1 MCAGWWGPTPRSRD
15 SVAFERRFVR
25 TLPFGTCVG
34 IALPGGLDQRQGDS
48 GADSFELPAGLHPD
62 EAAFARTLSPV
73 RRAGW
78 VGGRVALRAALQV
91 VGVEAAG
98 PLLATPRGAPLV
110 PAGAVGSVSHKSDL
124 AVALAAR
131 AATPPEATLGID
143 VEVVRAFKHDIARHV
158 LTAGERAALPPEGP
172 ARDREVLRL
181 FSAKEAI
188 YKALDPWVGRF
199 VSFQEAAIARAAD
212 GLTAIVTLAQ
222 GEGPFAV
229 ELHDASGDGLL
240 LLAARATP
248 SEIRS
253 EI

>member
-1 MCAGWWGPTPRSRD
+1 M
-15 SVAFERRFVR
+15 AFERRFVR
-25 TLPFGTCVG
+25 TLPFGACVG
-34 IALPGGLDQRQGDS
+34 IALPDGPNQPGGDRGD
-48 GADSFELPAGLHPD
+48 DPFELPAALHPD

-78 VGGRVALRAALQV
+78 VGGRVALRAALQA
-91 VGVEAAG
+91 VGVEATA
-98 PLLATPRGAPLV
+98 PLLATPRGAPLL

-143 VEVVRAFKHDIARHV
+143 VEVVRPFKHDIARHV

-188 YKALDPWVGRF
+188 YKALDPWVRRF
-199 VSFQEAAIARAAD
+199 VSFQEAAIAYASAGLAA
-212 GLTAIVTLAQ
+212 TVTLAQ

-229 ELHDASGDGLL
+229 ELHDASDDRIL

-248 SEIRS
+248 IR
-253 EI
+253 